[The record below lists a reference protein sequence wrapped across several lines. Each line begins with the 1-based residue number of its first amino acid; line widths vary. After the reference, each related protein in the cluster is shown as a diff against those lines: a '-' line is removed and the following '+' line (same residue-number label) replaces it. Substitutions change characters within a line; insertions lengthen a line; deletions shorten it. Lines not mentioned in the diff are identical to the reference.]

1 MANLRELRGIIDNH
15 QKLLSMISDK
25 ILPIKQSLMD
35 DCKRMTEIL
44 EFSHRKKEEKKHEIP
59 GDSQPIVR

>member
-1 MANLRELRGIIDNH
+1 
-15 QKLLSMISDK
+15 MISDK